1 MFIRTLLRFMAAL
14 FQFHELEPG
23 GATAQ
28 LVPASGGT
36 RRERLERLVGEM
48 KSFADGL
55 DVKYAT
61 DGAPDDSERAELDR
75 RAAEI
80 NGLIDEI
87 KSKATADG
95 TLDMAKAFLGDLAGA
110 PAPQAAPGDGVAYD
124 VGDNGLIR
132 PKNGM
137 TLGEAFTKSPVFDE
151 FVSQFKGSDG
161 VIRNVRG
168 IKSAAFDVQGF
179 GVRGLTSK
187 TVVTGASSTSG
198 GAMVVNERTP
208 IVTDLI
214 GERELFVDD
223 LCTHIPIT
231 SDTFEFVQV
240 TGKTNNAAGVAEAT
254 TAADPGAYGDP
265 ASGAKPESAMT
276 LAVVSSPVETIAHL
290 LPVTRRAAADAP
302 QVRALVDQFLLYG
315 LKEEREDQILNGDGT
330 SPNLRGILNTVGIST
345 VGSAGTD
352 IDAVVDAIRT
362 IRNDRRRPDALVIH
376 PNDWFSTGFLLAKDS
391 TGRYLID
398 DPSAD
403 AAAQRNLWG
412 LRVVVTE
419 AMTENTALVGE
430 FRQAVVA
437 DRQQSAIYVTD
448 SHKDWFGRNILAIL
462 AEERVGFGVLDPD
475 AFCTITSI

>member
-1 MFIRTLLRFMAAL
+1 MFIRSLLRFMAAL
-14 FQFHELEPG
+14 FQFHELQPG

-48 KSFADGL
+48 KTFADGL
-55 DVKYAT
+55 DVKYST
-61 DGAPDDSERAELDR
+61 DGVPSDEERQELDR

-80 NGLIDEI
+80 KSLVDEI
-87 KSKATADG
+87 KSKATTDG

-110 PAPQAAPGDGVAYD
+110 PAGSDQGEPE
-124 VGDNGLIR
+124 VGANGLIN
-132 PKNGM
+132 PKGM
-137 TLGEAFTKSPVFDE
+137 TLGEAFSKSPAFED
-151 FVSQFKGSDG
+151 FVAQFKGSDG
-161 VIRNVRG
+161 IRQVRG
-168 IKSAAFDVQGF
+168 IKSAEFEVKSF
-179 GVRGLTSK
+179 GDFGLK

-198 GAMVVNERTP
+198 GALVISDRYPMVS
-208 IVTDLI
+208 DLI
-214 GERELFVDD
+214 GERELTVED
-223 LCTHIPIT
+223 LCTTVPIQ

-240 TGKTNNAAGVAEAT
+240 TSKTNNAAGVAEAT
-254 TAADPGAYGDP
+254 TAADPGTYGDP
-265 ASGAKPESAMT
+265 ASGAKPESAMA
-276 LAVVSSPVETIAHL
+276 LAVVSAPVETIAHL
-290 LPVTRRAAADAP
+290 LPITRRAAADAP

-315 LKEEREDQILNGDGT
+315 LREEAEDQILNGDGN
-330 SPNLRGILNTVGIST
+330 SPNIDGILNTSGIST

-362 IRNDRRRPDALVIH
+362 IRNDRRRPDAMVIH
-376 PNDWFSTGFLLAKDS
+376 PNDWYSTGFLLAKDS
-391 TGRYLID
+391 TGRYLIG

-419 AMTENTALVGE
+419 AMTENTVLVGE

-448 SHKDWFGRNILAIL
+448 SHKDWFGRNMLAVL
-462 AEERVGFGVLDPD
+462 AERRLALGVLDPD
-475 AFCTITSI
+475 AFCTVTAV